1 MKSLI
6 CELKKVGFALNETVR
21 PFLTFFISAIY
32 NIILG
37 YACLFGS
44 LSVNDYIVAV
54 GPTNAMIIGF
64 WFAEK
69 AALRDPRLSSESSN
83 NRSSENE

>member
-37 YACLFGS
+37 YACLSGS

-69 AALRDPRLSSESSN
+69 AALRDPKISPEPK
-83 NRSSENE
+83 NRDAREE